1 MGSLF
6 LFFQKSKM
14 LSGNTKM
21 LLNLCQYTEYKNDS
35 LSFMEDEIEKALIYI
50 FLYFFMSRA
59 LYCE

>member
-6 LFFQKSKM
+6 LFFQKNKM

-59 LYCE
+59 LYCK